1 MFPFVECRSRLKLT
15 LTLSPLSLSCKTQ
28 FIFFFFSVS
37 YLLCFMLWF
46 TNIRGIQNIEHF
58 GSLRRGGK
66 GGGARASGGANAPVY
81 AIHHLMSV
89 LLLLKFL
96 SIFFESIRYHAIRV
110 SGHAEIWSVRIT
122 IMHPVYLLSTFM
134 VYPHFRKKL
143 QLTPTLFCIGRLLH
157 FHLCQGDVSLYRDSL
172 DWVGVE
178 LCQALS
184 QRT

>member
-1 MFPFVECRSRLKLT
+1 
-15 LTLSPLSLSCKTQ
+15 
-28 FIFFFFSVS
+28 
-37 YLLCFMLWF
+37 MLWF

-58 GSLRRGGK
+58 STLRGGGGGGK

-122 IMHPVYLLSTFM
+122 VLLYYRTVYTISYLLLSTYLHAAVCTVSPFSQN
-134 VYPHFRKKL
+134 L
-143 QLTPTLFCIGRLLH
+143 QLTPPA
-157 FHLCQGDVSLYRDSL
+157 LYFVHMYWL
-172 DWVGVE
+172 
-178 LCQALS
+178 
-184 QRT
+184 